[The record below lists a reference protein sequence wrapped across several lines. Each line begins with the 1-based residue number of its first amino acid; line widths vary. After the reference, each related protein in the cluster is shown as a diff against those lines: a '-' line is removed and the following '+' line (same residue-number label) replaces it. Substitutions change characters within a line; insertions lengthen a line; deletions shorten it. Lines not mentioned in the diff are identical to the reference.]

1 MGFERNYKKQVTGIW
16 KESVKKDFWSYKR
29 KRRNIENRNK
39 RIWWIQNTK
48 AYNKSHKS
56 IKIKLV
62 WPFTTNGGRQ
72 NGKKR
77 YKLKPMLAR
86 PLGRPKYRWE
96 DDMRNDMKKLK
107 IRIGLAASRIAIS
120 GNYMLRGAK
129 RLQIEV
135 VVPEEEED
143 SINYKWEV
151 NVAGVFQCYSCIR
164 LLENPFHGNLSL
176 PQPQTSNESI
186 QMQNLNCINIHKLQ

>member
-1 MGFERNYKKQVTGIW
+1 
-16 KESVKKDFWSYKR
+16 
-29 KRRNIENRNK
+29 
-39 RIWWIQNTK
+39 
-48 AYNKSHKS
+48 
-56 IKIKLV
+56 
-62 WPFTTNGGRQ
+62 
-72 NGKKR
+72 
-77 YKLKPMLAR
+77 MLAR

-143 SINYKWEV
+143 SINYK
-151 NVAGVFQCYSCIR
+151 
-164 LLENPFHGNLSL
+164 
-176 PQPQTSNESI
+176 
-186 QMQNLNCINIHKLQ
+186 